1 MITFGHI
8 LILIVVVD
16 FVVWTYNVLFSF
28 TLENGERVHFSI
40 GTHLALLAYY
50 VVHLLVNLFLN
61 YYGGKKNIDK
71 EKRVSIIRLT
81 LFIQFG
87 VGLIS
92 IGLLSFSWMNQEQC
106 KNVVIYYIF
115 RFIVII
121 FMMLL
126 SGDLAA
132 TAQVANVNSGGAGAT
147 AQVANVNS
155 SGARVIPLTRLQ
167 PHHALKFSRFG
178 GAGATAQVANVNS
191 SGDGII
197 PLTRT
202 QSHHAP
208 APPGFGGAGA
218 IRAFQPQSQPASS
231 FSGFSG
237 FNGTGATVAFQPQH
251 QYAPSS
257 FLGFNG
263 TDARLVF
270 HPQYQSATPFLGF
283 SGAGTTLAP
292 QSHPQQRGGKLKTKP
307 QQRGGTKPQQR
318 GGKLKT
324 K

>member
-1 MITFGHI
+1 MISFGNI
-8 LILIVVVD
+8 LILIVVAD
-16 FVVWTYNVLFSF
+16 FVVWTYNVLFSS

-40 GTHLALLAYY
+40 GTLLALLAYY

-132 TAQVANVNSGGAGAT
+132 TAQVANVNSGGAGAIPPT
-147 AQVANVNS
+147 RSQLHHARQL
-155 SGARVIPLTRLQ
+155 SGLGGTGPIPLTVSQPNHASQLSGLGGAGSPLAYQ
-167 PHHALKFSRFG
+167 PHHAF
-178 GAGATAQVANVNS
+178 QY
-191 SGDGII
+191 
-197 PLTRT
+197 
-202 QSHHAP
+202 
-208 APPGFGGAGA
+208 PGFGGAGSTL
-218 IRAFQPQSQPASS
+218 AFQPRHALQYP
-231 FSGFSG
+231 GFG
-237 FNGTGATVAFQPQH
+237 GARSIHVLQPQPK
-251 QYAPSS
+251 QC
-257 FLGFNG
+257 
-263 TDARLVF
+263 V
-270 HPQYQSATPFLGF
+270 
-283 SGAGTTLAP
+283 
-292 QSHPQQRGGKLKTKP
+292 GKKTKP
-307 QQRGGTKPQQR
+307 KRRGDKS
-318 GGKLKT
+318 KT